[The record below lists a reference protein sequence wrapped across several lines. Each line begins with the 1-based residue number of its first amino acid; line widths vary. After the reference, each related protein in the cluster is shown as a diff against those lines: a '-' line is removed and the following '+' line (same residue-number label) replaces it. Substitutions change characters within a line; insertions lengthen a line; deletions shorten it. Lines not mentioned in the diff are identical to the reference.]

1 MKSKIHERL
10 TSQPNDAGKKTIS
23 REPYRLLKDMCHIHA
38 PSGNETAMK
47 EFLLE
52 YIRTHS
58 KTWKHRPKVIHGKG
72 FQDNIILVFGKP
84 RTAVF
89 AHMDSIGFTVR
100 YGKQLVKI
108 GGPVTQTGFKLT
120 GEDSKGRQ
128 DVELL
133 VNEDKKT
140 GARSLQYTGKRD
152 FERGTE
158 LVFKANWR
166 ESKDYLQCC
175 YMDNRL
181 GVYNALKVAETLKN
195 GAIVFSSWEEHGG
208 GSVSYLQKYLY
219 ETYQVS
225 QGLISDISWISDGV
239 HYAKG
244 PVISLRDSLIP
255 RRAFVNKIIRMAKA
269 AGCDFQL
276 EVEGAGGSDGKELQ
290 MAAYPWDW
298 CFIGA
303 AEENVH
309 TPDEKVHKKDVEG
322 MIRLYEVL
330 MKEL

>member
-1 MKSKIHERL
+1 MKKE
-10 TSQPNDAGKKTIS
+10 KTKSEYI
-23 REPYRLLKDMCHIHA
+23 LLKKMCQIHA
-38 PSGNETAMK
+38 PSGNEVQMK
-47 EFLLE
+47 DFILK
-52 YIRTHS
+52 YIHENS
-58 KTWKHRPKVIHGKG
+58 KNWKHVPKIIQGEG
-72 FQDNIILVFGKP
+72 FQDNIILIFGKP

-108 GGPVTQTGFKLT
+108 GGPVTKTGFKLT
-120 GEDSKGRQ
+120 GTDSKGSQ
-128 DVELL
+128 EAELQ
-133 VNEDKKT
+133 VMEDKKT
-140 GARSLQYTGKRD
+140 GHGRLEYKARRD

-158 LVFKANWR
+158 LVFKASWR
-166 ESKDYLQCC
+166 EDANYIQCC

-208 GSVSYLQKYLY
+208 GSVAYLQKYLQEKY
-219 ETYQVS
+219 KIA

-244 PVISLRDSLIP
+244 PVISMRDSLIP
-255 RRAFVNKIIRMAKA
+255 RRSFINKIIDIADKHSCA
-269 AGCDFQL
+269 YQL
-276 EVEGAGGSDGKELQ
+276 EIEGSGGSDAKELQ

-309 TPDEKVHKKDVEG
+309 TPEEKVHKKDVEG

-330 MKEL
+330 MREL